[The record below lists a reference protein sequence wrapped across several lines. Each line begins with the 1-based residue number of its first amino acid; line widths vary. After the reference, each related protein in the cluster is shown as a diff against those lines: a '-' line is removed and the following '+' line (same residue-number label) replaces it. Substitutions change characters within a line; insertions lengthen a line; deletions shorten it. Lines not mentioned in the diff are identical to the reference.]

1 LIRHR
6 HPQASGKNHHRNI
19 FDFDNGESTMSDKHY
34 NFKRAAIRIGPAC
47 YHALHMTVLMVAH
60 EMNFFFDEGL
70 QDDAGRE
77 HYELVPDGLAPF
89 GFERTTLAQA
99 MKDKEVHIATDVQPR
114 TALYLSGQGE
124 DCCVIAGWRN
134 NRGRTLV
141 AKREI
146 QSLTGLRGKRIGI
159 SDVGDNHQLLL
170 IYWLQQ
176 AGLDPETD
184 VQWVTGIGPESRL
197 RGLTEGRIDAGL
209 VTHGGD
215 HIVELQ
221 RAGLSVLQDF
231 SSAYPNG
238 RPDRVIVSSNRVLEE
253 RRDDVKAFLRAI
265 LRTYWFVRDVR
276 NFFYFQNLEKRLRRQ
291 SPNRFEQTRPVHAK
305 SLEWM
310 EKHQAYPVD
319 GLATGLEEYAKEMI
333 SLGDIKQVDLDK
345 ILRQDLMREAFQELS
360 AREDVRPDLERAR
373 EVATRLGY

>member
-1 LIRHR
+1 MEKRM
-6 HPQASGKNHHRNI
+6 SGTH
-19 FDFDNGESTMSDKHY
+19 DNFNGTTL
-34 NFKRAAIRIGPAC
+34 RIGPAC

-60 EMNFFFDEGL
+60 EMNFFYDEGL
-70 QDDAGRE
+70 QDEAGRE
-77 HYELVPDGLAPF
+77 RYELVPHGLAPF
-89 GFERTTLAQA
+89 GFERTTLVQA

-114 TALYLSGQGE
+114 TALYLSSQGE

-146 QSLTGLRGKRIGI
+146 QALTDLRGKRIGI
-159 SDVGDNHQLLL
+159 SDIGDNHQLLL

-176 AGLDPETD
+176 AGLDTESD
-184 VQWVTGIGPESRL
+184 VRWVTGIGPESRL
-197 RGLTEGRIDAGL
+197 GSLIEGKIDAGL

-231 SSAYPNG
+231 SAAYPHG
-238 RPDRVIVSSNRVLEE
+238 RPDRVIVSSNRVLDE
-253 RRDDVKAFLRAI
+253 RRDDVKAFLRAM

-276 NFFYFQNLEKRLRRQ
+276 NFFYFQNLERRLRRQ

-333 SLGDIKQVDLDK
+333 ALGDVKEVALDR

-360 AREDVRPDLERAR
+360 MRDDVKLDRERAR

>member
-1 LIRHR
+1 
-6 HPQASGKNHHRNI
+6 
-19 FDFDNGESTMSDKHY
+19 MSDKSSHLGS
-34 NFKRAAIRIGPAC
+34 RALRIGPAC
-47 YHALHMTVLMVAH
+47 YHALHLTVLMVAH
-60 EMNFFFDEGL
+60 EMNFFYDEGL
-70 QDDAGRE
+70 RDDAGRE
-77 HYELVPDGLAPF
+77 DYEMVPHGLAPF

-114 TALYLSGQGE
+114 TALYLSSQSE

-146 QSLTGLRGKRIGI
+146 RDLEGLRGKRIGI
-159 SDVGDNHQLLL
+159 SDIGDNHQLLL

-176 AGLDPETD
+176 AGLDAQSD
-184 VQWVTGIGPESRL
+184 VQWVTGIGPENRL
-197 RGLTEGRIDAGL
+197 VGLIEGKIDAGL

-215 HIVELQ
+215 RLAELQ
-221 RAGLSVLQDF
+221 KAGLAVLQDF
-231 SSAYPNG
+231 SVAYPNG
-238 RPDRVIVSSNRVLEE
+238 RPDRVIVSTNRVLEE
-253 RRDDVKAFLRAI
+253 RREQVKAFLRAM

-291 SPNRFEQTRPVHAK
+291 SPNHFEQTRPVHAK

-319 GLATGLEEYAKEMI
+319 GLATGLEEYAKEMVA
-333 SLGDIKQVDLDK
+333 LGDIKKVDLGR
-345 ILRQDLMREAFQELS
+345 ILRQDLMAEAFREMS
-360 AREDVRPDLERAR
+360 AREDVAADLERAR
-373 EVATRLGY
+373 DVVKRLGY

>member
-1 LIRHR
+1 
-6 HPQASGKNHHRNI
+6 
-19 FDFDNGESTMSDKHY
+19 
-34 NFKRAAIRIGPAC
+34 
-47 YHALHMTVLMVAH
+47 
-60 EMNFFFDEGL
+60 
-70 QDDAGRE
+70 
-77 HYELVPDGLAPF
+77 
-89 GFERTTLAQA
+89 
-99 MKDKEVHIATDVQPR
+99 
-114 TALYLSGQGE
+114 LYLSSQGE

-141 AKREI
+141 AKRDI
-146 QSLTGLRGKRIGI
+146 QTLTGLRGKRIGI

-176 AGLDPETD
+176 AGLSAESD

-197 RGLTEGRIDAGL
+197 RCLIDGKIDAGL

-215 HIVELQ
+215 HSAELQ
-221 RAGLSVLQDF
+221 KAGLSVLQDF

-238 RPDRVIVSSNRVLEE
+238 RPDRVIVSSNRVLDEH
-253 RRDDVKAFLRAI
+253 RDDVKAFLRAI

-319 GLATGLEEYAKEMI
+319 GLATGLEEYAKEMVA
-333 SLGDIKQVDLDK
+333 LGDITQVDLEK
-345 ILRQDLMREAFQELS
+345 ILRQDLMREAFRELS
-360 AREDVRPDLERAR
+360 ARDDVQQDLERAR

>member
-1 LIRHR
+1 M
-6 HPQASGKNHHRNI
+6 SEKN
-19 FDFDNGESTMSDKHY
+19 FGGTTL
-34 NFKRAAIRIGPAC
+34 RIGPAC

-60 EMNFFFDEGL
+60 EMNFFYDEGL
-70 QDDAGRE
+70 RDDSGKEA
-77 HYELVPDGLAPF
+77 YEMVPHGLAPF

-114 TALYLSGQGE
+114 TALYLSSQGE

-146 QSLTGLRGKRIGI
+146 QTLKDLRGKRIGI
-159 SDVGDNHQLLL
+159 SDIGDNHQLLL

-176 AGLDPETD
+176 AGLDPQSD
-184 VQWVTGIGPESRL
+184 VQWVTGIGPENRL
-197 RGLTEGRIDAGL
+197 KGLLEGSIDAGL

-215 HIVELQ
+215 HAAELQ
-221 RAGLSVLQDF
+221 KAGLAVLQDF
-231 SSAYPNG
+231 SAAYPQG

-253 RRDDVKAFLRAI
+253 RREDVKAFLRAM

-276 NFFYFQNLEKRLRRQ
+276 NFFYFQNLERRLRRQ

-310 EKHQAYPVD
+310 EKHQAYPID
-319 GLATGLEEYAKEMI
+319 GLATGLEEYAKEMLA
-333 SLGDIKQVDLDK
+333 LGDIKKIELER

-360 AREDVRPDLERAR
+360 AREDVRPDLERAG
-373 EVATRLGY
+373 EVVKRLGY